1 MQKNLEKIQ
10 HLFMIKALN
19 KEVTCLNTLKA
30 ICDKPTVN

>member
-19 KEVTCLNTLKA
+19 KEVTYLNTLKA